1 MQETQETWVRSLGWE
16 DDMEDETATYSSILV
31 WKTLWSESLA
41 GCSPWVAKS
50 PTQLSTQAHSMR
62 LFSAALGLHC
72 CLQALSNCISLGP
85 MLLTQSWQVCACLH
99 SLACLSLDKKYFPS
113 FSAAF

>member
-72 CLQALSNCISLGP
+72 CLQALSNCSELGLLSSRGAQSL
-85 MLLTQSWQVCACLH
+85 VIVAC
-99 SLACLSLDKKYFPS
+99 S
-113 FSAAF
+113 FSCPSARAIFPE